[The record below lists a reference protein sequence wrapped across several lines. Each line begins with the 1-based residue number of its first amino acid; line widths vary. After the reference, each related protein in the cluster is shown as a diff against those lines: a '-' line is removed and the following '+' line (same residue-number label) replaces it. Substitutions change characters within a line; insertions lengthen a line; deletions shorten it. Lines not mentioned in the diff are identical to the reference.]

1 MEAARLTAIGVA
13 PLLWK
18 ERAMKLELERQVA
31 ETSGKETKQIK
42 SDLRVDAAVWRG
54 SSGG

>member
-1 MEAARLTAIGVA
+1 
-13 PLLWK
+13 
-18 ERAMKLELERQVA
+18 MKLELERQVA